1 MKIVP
6 EKFGLLVLIMYMAML
21 EMQIY
26 LLWDKQSFFDDIF
39 VDFGEGQIKRGKLQS
54 MEPRF

>member
-39 VDFGEGQIKRGKLQS
+39 VDFGEGQIKRGKL
-54 MEPRF
+54 